1 MRFKYVVSTCV
12 ASGVMITSA
21 LAHHSYSMFDHGKE
35 LTTAGTVT
43 EWEYMNPHSWLH
55 IKVTDANGKIIDF
68 GFETRSP
75 ALLQRLG
82 ISRESMKPGDKVTV
96 RYYPLKD
103 GSNGG
108 EIRALVL
115 ASGKEILYGPSLS
128 DNPNYAY

>member
-1 MRFKYVVSTCV
+1 MNFKLTILACV
-12 ASGVMITSA
+12 ASAVLAGPA

-35 LTTAGTVT
+35 LKTTGTVT

-55 IKVTDANGKIIDF
+55 IKVTDANGKVIDF

-82 ISRESMKPGDKVTV
+82 ISRDSMKPGDKVTV
-96 RYYPLKD
+96 NYYPLKD

-115 ASGKEILYGPSLS
+115 ANGKEILYGPSLS